1 MDGFKSKPG
10 IFIIGATNRVDL
22 LDNAVTRP
30 GRIDKKIYIGNP
42 DVNTRKAILNIHMK
56 GKPMDKDIPFEDLL
70 QMTQGYSGAQ
80 IENLL
85 NEAMLH
91 ALRDKRKEMSRKDL
105 ETMAT
110 RTLTG
115 FQAIE
120 TKITDEQLFQ
130 VAVHEMGHAFT
141 AILTKHRTVIKI
153 NIHLWSPKSLGF
165 TLFETK
171 ERENVLMGKDTL
183 MGEMMILLGGR
194 VAEELFFG
202 ERITTGASHDIE
214 QTKKIAEQMVLNWGM
229 GKKVIYPVGSDVY
242 RTALDKEIDDLIQ
255 TAYHK
260 TKVILSGWMSELK
273 EMSTL
278 LVNTREVKG
287 EVVEDIIKEI
297 L

>member
-1 MDGFKSKPG
+1 
-10 IFIIGATNRVDL
+10 
-22 LDNAVTRP
+22 
-30 GRIDKKIYIGNP
+30 
-42 DVNTRKAILNIHMK
+42 MK
-56 GKPMDKDIPFEDLL
+56 GKPMDKTIPLDDLI

-91 ALRDKRKEMSRKDL
+91 ALRDKRKEMSRPDL
-105 ETMAT
+105 ELMST

-120 TKITDEQLFQ
+120 TKISDEQLFQ

-141 AILTKHRTVIKI
+141 AILTQHKKVIKV

-165 TLFETK
+165 TLFDTK
-171 ERENVLMGKDTL
+171 ENILMSKDSL

-194 VAEELFFG
+194 VAEDLFFG

-229 GKKVIYPVGSDVY
+229 GKKVIYPVGSDFY
-242 RTALDKEIDDLIQ
+242 RKCLDKEIDDLIQ
-255 TAYHK
+255 TAYHS
-260 TKVILSGWMSELK
+260 TKILLEKYKPLLQD
-273 EMSTL
+273 MSTR
-278 LVNTREVKG
+278 LVQTREVKG
-287 EVVEDIIKEI
+287 EVVEMFLRDAP
-297 L
+297 